1 MFQRTGRS
9 KLEKV
14 RQSIFPPGGWI
25 RTTRYHA
32 HRLRRILDSPHRIA
46 RGVFA
51 GVFISFSPLFGI
63 HLVLA
68 PCIAWAIGGNLLAA
82 FIATLVC
89 NPLTFPAIAY
99 AAIHVGNWILGGGD
113 PVGHATVVN
122 AFKELMRN
130 LAALFTERTA
140 DWEATLAIFEKFF
153 WPYFVGGAILGFI
166 ASFAAAW
173 ASLRIVTAYQ
183 LHRRQRKVRNSQGD
197 ST

>member
-9 KLEKV
+9 TLERF
-14 RQSIFPPGGWI
+14 RQVILPPGGWI

-32 HRLRRILDSPHRIA
+32 HRLRRISDSPHRIA

-51 GVFISFSPLFGI
+51 GTFVSFSPLFGI

-68 PCIAWAIGGNLLAA
+68 PFIAWAIGGNLLAA

-113 PVGHATVVN
+113 PVGHATV
-122 AFKELMRN
+122 ADALKELMRN
-130 LAALFTERTA
+130 VAAPFTEWTA
-140 DWEATLAIFEKFF
+140 DWEATVAIFEKFF
-153 WPYFVGGAILGFI
+153 WSYFVGGAVLGIL

-173 ASLRIVTAYQ
+173 VCLRIVTAYQ
-183 LHRRQRKVRNSQGD
+183 LHRRQRRARKLKENS
-197 ST
+197 T